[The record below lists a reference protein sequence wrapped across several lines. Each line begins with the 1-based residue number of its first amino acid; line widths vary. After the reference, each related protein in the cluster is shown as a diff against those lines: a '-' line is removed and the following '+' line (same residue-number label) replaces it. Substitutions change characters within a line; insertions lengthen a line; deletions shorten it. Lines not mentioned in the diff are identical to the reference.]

1 MQVSS
6 STSGLPICAGGG
18 VEGCKDTDPS
28 PSDIYHDAPPPV
40 VVVGMVES
48 LMALLEKGGDW

>member
-1 MQVSS
+1 M
-6 STSGLPICAGGG
+6 
-18 VEGCKDTDPS
+18 EGCKDTDPS

-48 LMALLEKGGDW
+48 LMALFEEGGDW